1 MGLRQLSLKPSYRGI
16 GIGTQV
22 FLPCAQ
28 QAVSL
33 DVISAYFSVGGLRA
47 IAPGVD
53 AIRERKGRMRV
64 VMSIQDAEG
73 SDFVVVLKNKE
84 ELRERVARVAKQI
97 EADLAKIVDAMK
109 FDQLATLGY
118 MLDSGLLQVRVAAIA
133 DSGVLGSR
141 GQLHQKAFVFKDEVG
156 DGIAADGS
164 TNFTENGFSW
174 HSENLH
180 VFKSW
185 ETPEHFAASESYF
198 LAAWEGRDPELIVV
212 DLDGDV
218 LKTLS
223 NALKRRQAPLPVT
236 PVPLTPSERCKG
248 GASALFEMMRVSPEF
263 ARFNTTVV
271 PLYPHQERA
280 LIDAASR
287 SHIRV
292 MFCDDVGLGKTI
304 EAGATLSHGI
314 RHLGWKKVVILVP
327 AGLARQWQTELREKI
342 GLDSIRVDSVQKAL
356 VSYDE
361 SIIGPVDSAWPPG
374 VYVMSA
380 QLASRSPAYL
390 DIFQRELAASDCL
403 MLDEAHAARRRVL
416 PSGDGD
422 ETMLFALV
430 SRVAHVVP
438 NLMLL
443 TATPM
448 QSQQEE
454 LVALLAM
461 IGLPKDWQDRRFF
474 AEYHD
479 LFRRTQLGADAAIL
493 LERGVRATR
502 RVYPRLPSFNAHG
515 LVNDPIGFKQ
525 ALVQACITPRLIIRN
540 TREALGRI
548 GYKFPRRIVDATSL
562 AMSADAQ
569 GICDA
574 LDHYITN
581 YFGQTEAVLFDRRNA
596 IGYLTAIYFQRLVS
610 SFHSASETLRKRSE
624 RLKSWLD
631 ADFIGIEV
639 ETPSDEEDDD
649 PEARLLA
656 PIDDNRRRLAGIKC
670 RQELE
675 VIEPILGSLARFA
688 GPEAANDPKIKALA
702 SIVRG
707 ILAQKERFLI
717 FSRYTDTT
725 EALIQVLA
733 SEFAATGAGYGYYSG
748 DECWICEGG
757 RRVQA
762 TKHDIVGSLRSGRID
777 CVICTD
783 AASEGLNLQ
792 SARHL
797 INVDVPWN
805 PARLEQ
811 RFGRI
816 DRLGQVA
823 DEVRFYNLWYPGSI
837 EERMYGAIHSRGQAI
852 GFSVGV
858 MSDTVGLAIRQHL
871 VERTGPHNLDLERA
885 LDVVRSSQEQ
895 LNLDSI
901 EYACGNVGGVDDQGK
916 VFRSALLRLARC
928 LPGASGLEDGI
939 VSCGGRLYSE
949 QLGSSHGETIALSS
963 RCFEGLAFI
972 GDAAEGGSPVHIVS
986 MGSVPVCAAVQVE
999 GGYRILSA
1007 AETAEATFAM
1017 RSGSVLEIKVSADV
1031 AAADASHAAI
1041 DAAIAR
1047 RFIGR
1052 IRPDALVFDQV
1063 LTLPPRTIT
1072 PRDYNIASTPCGFVR
1087 IASY

>member
-53 AIRERKGRMRV
+53 AIRDRKGRMRV

-97 EADLAKIVDAMK
+97 EADLAKIVDAMN

-118 MLDSGLLQVRVAAIA
+118 MLESGLLQVRVAAIA
-133 DSGVLGSR
+133 DSGMLGPR
-141 GQLHQKAFVFKDEVG
+141 GQLHQKAFVFKDEAG

-164 TNFTENGFSW
+164 TNFTENGLSW

-198 LAAWEGRDPELIVV
+198 LTAWEGRDPELIVV
-212 DLDGDV
+212 DLDGDI

-223 NALKRRQAPLPVT
+223 DALKRRQGPLPAP
-236 PVPLTPSERCKG
+236 PVPLPPSERPKG
-248 GASALFEMMRVSPEF
+248 GASAVFEMMRISPEF

-327 AGLARQWQTELREKI
+327 AGLVRQWQTELREKI
-342 GLDSIRVDSVQKAL
+342 GLDSIRVDSVQKGL
-356 VSYDE
+356 VSCDE
-361 SIIGPVDSAWPPG
+361 SIIAPVDSAWPPG

-380 QLASRSPAYL
+380 QLASRSQAYL
-390 DIFQRELAASDCL
+390 DLFQRELANADCL

-416 PSGDGD
+416 PSGNSE
-422 ETMLFALV
+422 ETMLYALI

-454 LVALLAM
+454 LVALLGM

-479 LFRRTQLGADAAIL
+479 LFRRTQLGADAGIL

-502 RVYPRLPSFNAHG
+502 RVYPALSSVTPHG
-515 LVNDPIGFKQ
+515 LVNDPDGFKQ

-540 TREALGRI
+540 TREALGKI
-548 GYKFPRRIVDATSL
+548 GYKFPRRVVSATSL
-562 AMSADAQ
+562 VMDADAQ
-569 GICDA
+569 GICDE
-574 LDHYITN
+574 LEGYITN
-581 YFGQTEAVLFDRRNA
+581 YFGHTEAVLFDRRNA

-610 SFHSASETLRKRSE
+610 SFHSAFETLRKRSE

-631 ADFIGIEV
+631 ADFLGIEV
-639 ETPSDEEDDD
+639 ETPADEEDDD
-649 PEARLLA
+649 PEARSLP
-656 PIDDNRRRLAGIKC
+656 PIDENRRRMAGIKC

-675 VIEPILGSLARFA
+675 VIGPVLQRLARFA
-688 GPEAANDPKIKALA
+688 GPAAANDPKIKALT

-707 ILAQKERFLI
+707 ILAGKESLLI

-725 EALIQVLA
+725 GVIIQVLA
-733 SEFAATGAGYGYYSG
+733 PEFSASGAGYGYYSG

-757 RRVQA
+757 RRTPA
-762 TKHDIVGSLRSGRID
+762 SKHDIVGSLRSGRIH

-858 MSDTVGLAIRQHL
+858 MSDTVGSAIRQHL
-871 VERTGPHNLDLERA
+871 VERSGSHNLDLERA

-901 EYACGNVGGVDDQGK
+901 EYACGNIGGVDDQGK
-916 VFRSALLRLARC
+916 AFRSALLRLARG
-928 LPGASGLEDGI
+928 LPGSSGLEGGT
-939 VSCGGRLYSE
+939 VSCGGRLYSDH
-949 QLGSSHGETIALSS
+949 LGSSHGETIALSS
-963 RCFEGLAFI
+963 RCFEGIAII
-972 GDAAEGGSPVHIVS
+972 GDATEGGSSVHIVS
-986 MGSVPVCAAVQVE
+986 MGSVPVCAAVKVE
-999 GGYRILSA
+999 SGYRILSP
-1007 AETAEATFAM
+1007 AETAEAAFAM
-1017 RSGSVLEIKVSADV
+1017 RSGLVLGIEFAADV
-1031 AAADASHAAI
+1031 TAVDTSHAAI

-1047 RFIGR
+1047 RFMGR
-1052 IRPDALVFDQV
+1052 IRANAIIFDQV
-1063 LTLPPRTIT
+1063 LKLPQRTVSSGEYTI
-1072 PRDYNIASTPCGFVR
+1072 SSMPCGYVR
-1087 IASY
+1087 TTFP